1 MANPEGGPKD
11 SKKKTRDTEQEEWGE
26 ALAVKERKH
35 EELKTF
41 FRKLLR
47 IIVCVQKNNR
57 FLFSFFL
64 TKLAISL

>member
-1 MANPEGGPKD
+1 MANPEGG
-11 SKKKTRDTEQEEWGE
+11 SKRLGKKTRDTEQEEWGE

-35 EELKTF
+35 EKLKTF